1 MERSFGKLFFG
12 HHILKMAKQQ
22 GSHTYTINVYARRRT
37 FVSFVLLIFALPL
50 FAAKQPTVDRPILVC
65 FGDSITAGRG
75 LSPDQ
80 AYPAFLQRKLDAA
93 GYNYKVVNMGTSGAT
108 TKDAIASLP
117 SVLRLHPAVVIVE
130 FGGNDGLRGLPLA
143 QTRSNLDQV
152 LTALENAHVKV
163 LLAGITLPPDYGPDY
178 IHAFDSIFPSLAA
191 RDHTAIVPM
200 IYKNLVNVPGTIQAD
215 GIHPT
220 AKGSEIIASTLM
232 PVLKPLLRKISGR
245 QSL

>member
-1 MERSFGKLFFG
+1 
-12 HHILKMAKQQ
+12 
-22 GSHTYTINVYARRRT
+22 VYAHRSRI
-37 FVSFVLLIFALPL
+37 VSFVLLVFLPILAHPL
-50 FAAKQPTVDRPILVC
+50 FAAERPLVVC

-80 AYPAFLQRKLDAA
+80 AYPAFLQRKLEAA
-93 GYNYKVVNMGTSGAT
+93 GYHYKVINMGTSGAT
-108 TKDAIASLP
+108 TKDAIALAP
-117 SVLRLHPAVVIVE
+117 SVLSLHPTVVIVE

-143 QTRSNLDQV
+143 QTRNNLNQV
-152 LTALENAHVKV
+152 ITALEDAHIKV

-178 IHAFDSIFPSLAA
+178 IRAFDEMFPSLAA

-232 PVLKPLLRKISGR
+232 PPLMRMLRKNSG
-245 QSL
+245 Q